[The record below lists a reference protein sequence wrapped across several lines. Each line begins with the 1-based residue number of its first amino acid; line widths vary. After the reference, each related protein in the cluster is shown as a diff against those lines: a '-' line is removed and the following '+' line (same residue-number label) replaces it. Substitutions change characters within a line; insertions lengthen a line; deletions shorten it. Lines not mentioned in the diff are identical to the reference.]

1 MKQPKLLIALFVILA
16 IDAMN
21 FGIVIPVLP
30 KLFLGDGAVL
40 VSQSTSLATRYTLM
54 GLVLGVYPLA
64 VCIGTPV
71 LGILSDRLGRKPILF
86 LSLLGTFFAL
96 CFSSLALVATNV
108 TLLLIARVLT
118 GLCSASQPIAQA
130 AVADLSHQENRPF
143 YFSLVAFSMTI
154 GMLIGPLLGGFL
166 SDDKLWSGLSVA
178 TPFYVAAL
186 LAFANMLFMLCF
198 YRETLPVVQHKLSS
212 LKQYTIVCMANFK
225 KIRFVTLLIVFIL
238 LEMAW
243 SLFFQ
248 TQPILL
254 AKLYSYTSEQQSLY
268 ITFLGGVMCFGLIA
282 LFKPLSKLMSLP
294 KLTFYCLIVNALGY
308 VSLCI
313 FRNEI
318 SAWLLTVA
326 VTLGVGLGYTAVVSQ
341 LSLLVPAPLQG
352 WLMGFTSA
360 LLALAWAI
368 SGLFGPKLLQ
378 HSAVLPVLICFILIA
393 AALPFVGREKK
404 AALNLNDVSH
414 G

>member
-1 MKQPKLLIALFVILA
+1 MKQPKLLIALFIILA

-64 VCIGTPV
+64 VCIGTPI
-71 LGILSDRLGRKPILF
+71 LGVLSDRFGRKPILF
-86 LSLLGTFFAL
+86 LSLLGTFLAL
-96 CFSSLALVATNV
+96 CFSSVALVGTSV
-108 TLLLIARVLT
+108 TLLLAARVLT

-130 AVADLSHQENRPF
+130 AVADISHKDNRPF

-154 GMLIGPLLGGFL
+154 GMLAGPLLGGFL
-166 SDDKLWSGLSVA
+166 SDSHIWSKLSVA
-178 TPFYVAAL
+178 TPFYVAGL
-186 LAFANMLFMLCF
+186 LAFGNMLFMLRF
-198 YRETLPVVQHKLSS
+198 YSETLPVLHNQLPS
-212 LKQYTIVCMANFK
+212 LKQYVTVCFNNLK
-225 KIRFVTLLIVFIL
+225 KTRFVTLLIIFTL

-254 AKLYSYTSEQQSLY
+254 AQLYHYTSEQQSLY
-268 ITFLGGVMCFGLIA
+268 ITFLGSVMCFGLLV
-282 LFKPLSKLMSLP
+282 LFKPLSKRMSLP
-294 KLTFYCLIVNALGY
+294 RLTFYCLVINALGY
-308 VSLCI
+308 AALCI
-313 FRNEI
+313 FPNEI
-318 SAWLLTVA
+318 SAWLLTVGF
-326 VTLGVGLGYTAVVSQ
+326 TLGVGLGYTAVVSQ
-341 LSLLVPAPLQG
+341 LSLLIPAQLQG

-368 SGLFGPKLLQ
+368 SGLIGPKLLQ
-378 HSAVLPVLICFILIA
+378 FSFILPALICFILTA
-393 AALPFVGREKK
+393 MALPFVGRQKRVVCIKGE
-404 AALNLNDVSH
+404 VE
-414 G
+414 